1 MINRITKLNGWLLAA
16 SLVLVPTLAEAQQG
30 KLLATGAATTI
41 EGSAGGGIVP
51 WATLGSYAAEG
62 QWGAT
67 VALSQVSVD
76 DFTLNVRAASLS
88 YGNRVE
94 LSIADQDFNLDTIG
108 GELKQRVVGAKVR
121 LYGDLVFGDWPQIS
135 AGIQHKSNSTFA
147 LPSAVG
153 ARDDDGTDY
162 YISAAKAWLDGPFH
176 RTWLANVTVRAT
188 KANQLGLLGFGGD
201 LNDDYELQTELA
213 LGMFINRHWAVGM
226 EYRQKPNNLSFAKE
240 EDWADVFVAYFPTKS
255 LAVVAAYTDLQS
267 IAGLDNQRGFY
278 LSLQG
283 SF

>member
-1 MINRITKLNGWLLAA
+1 MINRITNLNGWLLAA
-16 SLVLVPTLAEAQQG
+16 SLVLVPTLAQAQQG

-62 QWGAT
+62 QWGGT

-76 DFTLNVRAASLS
+76 DFTLNVQAASVS
-88 YGNRVE
+88 YGNRIEVS
-94 LSIADQDFNLDTIG
+94 LADQDFNLDTIG

-135 AGIQHKSNSTFA
+135 AGIQHKSNRTFT

-213 LGMFINRHWAVGM
+213 LGMFVNRQWAVGM

-240 EDWADVFVAYFPTKS
+240 EDWADMFVAYFPTKS
-255 LAVVAAYTDLQS
+255 LALVAAYTDLQS

>member
-1 MINRITKLNGWLLAA
+1 MINRMMNVNGWLLVAG
-16 SLVLVPTLAEAQQG
+16 LLLVPTLAQAQQG

-76 DFTLNVRAASLS
+76 DFTLNVRAASVS
-88 YGNRVE
+88 YGNRIE
-94 LSIADQDFNLDTIG
+94 LSVADQDFDLDTIG
-108 GELKQRVVGAKVR
+108 GDLKQRVVGAKVR

-153 ARDDDGTDY
+153 AQDDDGTDY
-162 YISAAKAWLDGPFH
+162 YVSAAKAWLDGPFH
-176 RTWLANVTVRAT
+176 RTWLANVTLRAT

-213 LGMFINRHWAVGM
+213 LGMFVNRQWAVGV

-255 LAVVAAYTDLQS
+255 LALVAAYTDLQS